1 MTHTFT
7 NFTILKEYLPMCGEG
22 SFVAS
27 AFHSVT
33 LFKVGKMQQK
43 PNQGCDLQKSSFE
56 ITEEEKFFLLQS
68 DN

>member
-1 MTHTFT
+1 
-7 NFTILKEYLPMCGEG
+7 MCGEG

-56 ITEEEKFFLLQS
+56 ITEEEKYFLLQS
-68 DN
+68 EN